1 MKEFIAKLSA
11 NFSRLSSVERWFII
25 IVIIVVFAV
34 VNIVFVLPRLNDWSN
49 LGNRMTEAQDNQKK
63 SEDMIAL
70 APKLQKDI
78 QSLEGENSAV
88 PQEDQ
93 AINFL
98 TALQNQAAQS
108 GVSILANNRSPERTN
123 QFFLERA
130 QTLTTQSGEA
140 QLVDFLYNLG
150 TGSSLIRVRALS
162 IGRDPSQ
169 QQLKG
174 TITLIASFQK
184 KPPIKAAPKP
194 APKPVAPKPAVPAAA
209 PKETPKDPI
218 KPAVRPGGPAVPTGP
233 KPSTPQK

>member
-1 MKEFIAKLSA
+1 MKESIARLSA

-49 LGNRMTEAQDNQKK
+49 LGSRMSDARDKQQKY
-63 SEDMIAL
+63 EDMIAQMP
-70 APKLQKDI
+70 AFQKQI
-78 QSLEGENSAV
+78 EALEGENSAV

-93 AINFL
+93 VINFI
-98 TALQNQAAQS
+98 TAIQQQAGQSRINIQN
-108 GVSILANNRSPERTN
+108 NNRAPERTN

-140 QLVDFLYNLG
+140 ELVDFLYRLG

-169 QQLKG
+169 QQLKA

-184 KPPIKAAPKP
+184 KAPAKA
-194 APKPVAPKPAVPAAA
+194 APKPVAPATAPKTIAPGSSKPPGPPSVPA
-209 PKETPKDPI
+209 P
-218 KPAVRPGGPAVPTGP
+218 PTGP
-233 KPSTPQK
+233 KTSTSPK